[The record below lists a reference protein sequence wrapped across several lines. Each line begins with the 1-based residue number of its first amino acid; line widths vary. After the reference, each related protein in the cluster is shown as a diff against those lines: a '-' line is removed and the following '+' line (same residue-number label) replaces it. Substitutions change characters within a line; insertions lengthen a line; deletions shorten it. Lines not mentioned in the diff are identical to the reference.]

1 MTSRIEV
8 IKRSPSLQ
16 GCGKDTIIAI
26 MIIIAVIGSIA
37 FTIVHHWK
45 FITGLIEPFFEW
57 FQENLYQGMVLYTA
71 IYTVM
76 TVIFIPTTFLTYGG
90 ALAFT

>member
-1 MTSRIEV
+1 MTSRIEE

-45 FITGLIEPFFEW
+45 FITSLIEPFFEW